1 MGEDWMNSDVTF
13 LDAEDTLFG
22 DDTEETVEKPDT
34 PPENED
40 PEEGKKPG
48 EKDDEPAEDFGED
61 DEPFGDEDDDQ
72 EDDEDPDNPESVGGK
87 KHTKDGKKVVT
98 EGDDATSPNVFSSF
112 AEALLGDNIF
122 QFLDEETI
130 KSVKDS
136 DSFAEA
142 MNKEIEA
149 RLDDVQKRVN
159 DALNAGVGVDEIRQ
173 YENIITRLESL
184 TDEQLTAETPEGA
197 KLRQNILY
205 QDCLNRGYTE
215 DKAKKIVQRAVK
227 DGTDLEDAK
236 DALESNIQFFK
247 DKYDGLIQEK
257 KDAAEQERKK
267 TRKEAEEFRKAVLEK
282 EKVFGDI
289 EVDKATRQKAY
300 AAMTKIVGKNEDG
313 EPVTAVQKFADE
325 NPVEFRTILGIVWAL
340 TNEFKSLGNV
350 VQKDVNKK
358 VRSNLKAIED
368 RIKGSG
374 SQGGS
379 PRFAGGSEEDNS
391 YRGNSQGWHF

>member
-1 MGEDWMNSDVTF
+1 MNSDVTF

-34 PPENED
+34 PPENKD

-173 YENIITRLESL
+173 YENIITRLEGL